1 MRAKDGQQLQLKWV
15 SLPTKRDPDMAQFLQ
30 AMLREVGIDLTIQ
43 VAPAFPQLAA
53 VIKENNYDI
62 VPGWWVQSDPTLLT
76 QLYHTKNIGANNWS
90 KSGLPDLDKML
101 DAMDVEPDRTR
112 RLAAVG
118 LIQKRIMD
126 QALTVPLWDYADL
139 VITSASLTG
148 LVFNA
153 AGQYSWFYDAYLKK

>member
-1 MRAKDGQQLQLKWV
+1 
-15 SLPTKRDPDMAQFLQ
+15 
-30 AMLREVGIDLTIQ
+30 IQ
-43 VAPAFPQLAA
+43 VAPAFPQLSA
-53 VIKENNYDI
+53 VIKENNYNI
-62 VPGWWVQSDPTLLT
+62 TPSWWVQSDLTLLT

-90 KSGLPDLDKML
+90 KSGLPDLDTML
-101 DAMDVEPDRTR
+101 DAMDVEPDRTQP
-112 RLAAVG
+112 LASVG
-118 LIQKRIMD
+118 QIQKRIMD